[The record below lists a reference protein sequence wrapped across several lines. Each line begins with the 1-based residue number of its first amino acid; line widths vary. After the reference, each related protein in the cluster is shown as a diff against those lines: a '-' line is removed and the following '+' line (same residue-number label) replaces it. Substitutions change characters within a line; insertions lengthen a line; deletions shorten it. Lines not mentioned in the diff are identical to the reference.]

1 MFAPA
6 VRAPPKLT
14 RALAAV
20 AQDPDGVDTVK
31 WVEAQN
37 KKTSAYLST
46 LDSREFL
53 KEKLTE
59 KYNYAKTGATF
70 CKGEGDM
77 KRYYYYKN
85 NGLQNQYALYCSKSV
100 DDDGELFFD
109 PNTLAADGTWRHSD
123 PSRRAANMQALQR

>member
-1 MFAPA
+1 
-6 VRAPPKLT
+6 VRAPDHTLT
-14 RALAAV
+14 RPSPSVV
-20 AQDPDGVDTVK
+20 AQDPDGVDTVQ

-37 KKTSAYLST
+37 KKTNAYLST

-70 CKGEGDM
+70 CKGEGDT
-77 KRYYYYKN
+77 KFYYYYKN

-109 PNTLAADGTWRHSD
+109 PNTLAADGTICRDD
-123 PSRRAANMQALQR
+123 PAPNLLRMCKPCSR